1 MEEVWLLR
9 LDWEGQGRKVES
21 EDKCVQIVLLLYVD
35 GLNRTSVVCI
45 IYVCVFSVVV

>member
-1 MEEVWLLR
+1 MEEGWLLR
-9 LDWEGQGRKVES
+9 LDWEGRKVES

-35 GLNRTSVVCI
+35 GLQRTSVVCI